1 MHKGENVQVLFMQFS
16 LFHNPLSAPLESLV
30 VLLLVAAYQDYKALK
45 LSRYSYPDSKGI
57 TIQFIDKGDRE
68 EFINKGG
75 TMGHI
80 NHAIPLVG
88 SAFMDLDELLF
99 IRSLHVG

>member
-1 MHKGENVQVLFMQFS
+1 MDSNMNQVKGHRAQNIGGAS
-16 LFHNPLSAPLESLV
+16 LESLV

-45 LSRYSYPDSKGI
+45 LSRYSYADGKTI
-57 TIQFIDKGDRE
+57 TIQFIDKGDQE

-88 SAFMDLDELLF
+88 FCVDGFRRAVV
-99 IRSLHVG
+99 H